1 MITDSYPYFAI
12 KNNTSFIF
20 ESIGNQGTIIKI
32 IQFTLLD
39 SGEWNLGFG
48 DWKNGIIDDLTISN
62 NHDLIR
68 VIQTVAKA
76 TYVFFEEYPESVVI
90 IKPVDERRKRLYNLV
105 FQRHIQSIEL
115 VFKVV
120 GIIDD
125 EKETFLSKKMYDNFE
140 ITLKFES

>member
-1 MITDSYPYFAI
+1 MITDSYPYFATRN
-12 KNNTSFIF
+12 KTSFIF
-20 ESIGNQGTIIKI
+20 ESTGKQGTIIKI

-48 DWKNGIIDDLTISN
+48 DWNNGIIDDLTISN

-90 IKPVDERRKRLYNLV
+90 IKPVDERRKKLYNLV

-115 VFKVV
+115 AFNVM
-120 GIIDD
+120 GIIND
-125 EKETFLSKKMYDNFE
+125 EKEPFLSKKMYDNFE

>member
-1 MITDSYPYFAI
+1 MITDSYPYFATNS
-12 KNNTSFIF
+12 KTSFIF
-20 ESIGNQGTIIKI
+20 ESIGKQGNITKI
-32 IQFTLLD
+32 ILFTLLD

-48 DWKNGIIDDLTISN
+48 DWKNGVIDDLTISN
-62 NHDLIR
+62 NHDLIK

-105 FQRHIQSIEL
+105 FQRHIHSIEL
-115 VFKVV
+115 VFNVM

-125 EKETFLSKKMYDNFE
+125 DDEPFTSKKMYDNFE